1 MDAQGLKALF
11 EPFALVSVKRM
22 FGGHGVYAEGLCFAI
37 ESDGEVFLKADAE
50 SQPDFAAAGSSPFI
64 YNARGKAM
72 PTSFWRLPA
81 VAHENADELRRWAA
95 LGFAG
100 ARRAAAAKGAKK
112 RAKAGAGA
120 KSKIKSPT

>member
-1 MDAQGLKALF
+1 MDAERLNALF

-37 ESDGEVFLKADAE
+37 ESGGEVFLKVDAE

-81 VAHENADELRRWAA
+81 IAHEEADELSRSAA
-95 LGFAG
+95 LGLEA
-100 ARRAAAAKGAKK
+100 ARRAAAAKAKPRKATPAK
-112 RAKAGAGA
+112 RARRAGGA
-120 KSKIKSPT
+120 